1 MLDVNSIYG
10 MPGDPINFDV
20 DHINP
25 EIDSQISSYRLEGHW
40 EDGLDWLN
48 ISPSGQL
55 YGEIPQGFEMGGA
68 NIVATHPFGR
78 CVPVVQYL
86 SAFYERNDGEEI
98 SVGDTW
104 MNIGEGAATNGVFV
118 NTTQSAIF
126 HEGQYIY
133 GANSITLADG
143 KVYSISD
150 YDVFRE
156 GKGIEVHTTQFDD
169 YINLTGYT
177 AADFYGTESNAPI
190 DITTSVGNDV
200 YIGPSFLNNY
210 GNFVSVLDNQHYFN
224 SQTNL
229 V

>member
-1 MLDVNSIYG
+1 MYVL
-10 MPGDPINFDV
+10 PGDILIRH

-55 YGEIPQGFEMGGA
+55 YGEIPQGFEKGGA
-68 NIVATHPFGR
+68 SIVATHPLGDVYQWFNISL
-78 CVPVVQYL
+78 P
-86 SAFYERNDGEEI
+86 FTERNDGKEI

-104 MNIGEGAATNGVFV
+104 MNIGEGAATQGVFV

-126 HEGQYIY
+126 HGGPIY
-133 GANSITLADG
+133 YGDSDHLADG
-143 KVYSISD
+143 KYYSISD
-150 YDVFRE
+150 YDGFRD

-177 AADFYGTESNAPI
+177 AADFYGTESNHQLI
-190 DITTSVGNDV
+190 
-200 YIGPSFLNNY
+200 
-210 GNFVSVLDNQHYFN
+210 
-224 SQTNL
+224 
-229 V
+229 